1 MIRTIGLAAMMA
13 MATLASPV
21 AAESWA
27 SFSRSDATVYLV
39 DLEGLTPVD
48 GVATTR
54 LARVPA
60 QGEATN
66 LSHET
71 EEVMVRCSDGQ
82 SRSGAT
88 VTYGADGA
96 ETDRYSEDTPWEA
109 TPPAAYTTPS
119 NPSPVRTCGPR
130 RRPSRPFRPSS
141 RADAASRPRGPSHKW
156 CECSH

>member
-1 MIRTIGLAAMMA
+1 MIRTIGVAAI
-13 MATLASPV
+13 MATAAIASPS

-27 SFSRSDATVYLV
+27 AFSRSDATVYLV
-39 DLEGLTPVD
+39 DVDALAPVD

-54 LARVPA
+54 MARVPA
-60 QGEATN
+60 RGEATN

-109 TPPAAYTTPS
+109 TPAGGIYGAIKSFACEDMRPQTAAFPTIQAFIA
-119 NPSPVRTCGPR
+119 GG
-130 RRPSRPFRPSS
+130 
-141 RADAASRPRGPSHKW
+141 RGQ
-156 CECSH
+156 

>member
-1 MIRTIGLAAMMA
+1 MIRTIGVAAILATAA
-13 MATLASPV
+13 IASPS

-27 SFSRSDATVYLV
+27 AFSRSDATVYLV
-39 DLEGLTPVD
+39 DVDALTPVD

-54 LARVPA
+54 MARVPA
-60 QGEATN
+60 RGEASN

-109 TPPAAYTTPS
+109 TPSGGIYHAIKSFACEDMRPQTAAFPTIQAFIA
-119 NPSPVRTCGPR
+119 GG
-130 RRPSRPFRPSS
+130 
-141 RADAASRPRGPSHKW
+141 RGQ
-156 CECSH
+156 

>member
-1 MIRTIGLAAMMA
+1 MIRTIGVAAI
-13 MATLASPV
+13 MATAAIASPS

-27 SFSRSDATVYLV
+27 AFSRSDATVYLV
-39 DLEGLTPVD
+39 DVDELTPVD

-54 LARVPA
+54 MARVPA
-60 QGEATN
+60 RGEATN

-88 VTYGADGA
+88 VTYGADGG

-109 TPPAAYTTPS
+109 MPAGGIYGAIKSFACEDMRHQT
-119 NPSPVRTCGPR
+119 
-130 RRPSRPFRPSS
+130 
-141 RADAASRPRGPSHKW
+141 AAFPTIQAFIAGGRGQ
-156 CECSH
+156 

>member
-1 MIRTIGLAAMMA
+1 MIRTIGMAVILATAA
-13 MATLASPV
+13 IASPS

-27 SFSRSDATVYLV
+27 AFSRSDATVYLV
-39 DLEGLTPVD
+39 DVDALTPVD

-54 LARVPA
+54 MARVPA
-60 QGEATN
+60 RGEATN

-109 TPPAAYTTPS
+109 TPAGGIYGAIKSFACEDMRPQTAAFPTIQAFIA
-119 NPSPVRTCGPR
+119 GG
-130 RRPSRPFRPSS
+130 
-141 RADAASRPRGPSHKW
+141 RGQ
-156 CECSH
+156 

>member
-1 MIRTIGLAAMMA
+1 MIRTIGVAAILATAA
-13 MATLASPV
+13 IASPS

-27 SFSRSDATVYLV
+27 AFSRSDTTVYLV
-39 DLEGLTPVD
+39 DIDALTPVD

-54 LARVPA
+54 MARVPA
-60 QGEATN
+60 RGEATN

-109 TPPAAYTTPS
+109 TPAGGIYGAIKSFACEDMRPQTAAFPTIQAFIA
-119 NPSPVRTCGPR
+119 GG
-130 RRPSRPFRPSS
+130 
-141 RADAASRPRGPSHKW
+141 RGQ
-156 CECSH
+156 

>member
-1 MIRTIGLAAMMA
+1 MIRTIGLAAII
-13 MATLASPV
+13 ATAALASPV

-27 SFSRSDATVYLV
+27 AFSRSDATVYLV
-39 DLEGLTPVD
+39 DLDGLTPVD
-48 GVATTR
+48 SVATTR
-54 LARVPA
+54 MARVPA
-60 QGEATN
+60 HGDAAN

-109 TPPAAYTTPS
+109 TPNGGVYGGIKSFACEEMRPQTAAFPTI
-119 NPSPVRTCGPR
+119 
-130 RRPSRPFRPSS
+130 
-141 RADAASRPRGPSHKW
+141 AAFIAGGRGQ
-156 CECSH
+156 

>member
-1 MIRTIGLAAMMA
+1 MIRTIGVAAI
-13 MATLASPV
+13 MATAAIASPS

-27 SFSRSDATVYLV
+27 AFSRSDATVYLV
-39 DLEGLTPVD
+39 DVDALAPVD

-54 LARVPA
+54 MARVPA
-60 QGEATN
+60 RGEATN

-109 TPPAAYTTPS
+109 TPAGGIYGAIRSFACEDMRPQTAAFPTIQAFIA
-119 NPSPVRTCGPR
+119 GG
-130 RRPSRPFRPSS
+130 
-141 RADAASRPRGPSHKW
+141 RGQ
-156 CECSH
+156 

>member
-1 MIRTIGLAAMMA
+1 MIRTVGVAAILATAA
-13 MATLASPV
+13 IASPS

-27 SFSRSDATVYLV
+27 AFSRSDATVYLV
-39 DLEGLTPVD
+39 DVDALAPVD

-54 LARVPA
+54 MARVPA
-60 QGEATN
+60 RGEATN

-109 TPPAAYTTPS
+109 TPAGGIYGAIKSFACEDMRPQTAAFPTIQAFIA
-119 NPSPVRTCGPR
+119 GG
-130 RRPSRPFRPSS
+130 
-141 RADAASRPRGPSHKW
+141 RGQ
-156 CECSH
+156 

>member
-1 MIRTIGLAAMMA
+1 MIRTIGVAAILATAA
-13 MATLASPV
+13 IASPS

-27 SFSRSDATVYLV
+27 AFSRSDATVYLV
-39 DLEGLTPVD
+39 DVDALAPVD

-54 LARVPA
+54 MARVPA
-60 QGEATN
+60 RGEATN

-71 EEVMVRCSDGQ
+71 EEVIVRCSDGQ

-109 TPPAAYTTPS
+109 TPAGGIYGAIKSFACEDMRPQTAAFPTIQAFIA
-119 NPSPVRTCGPR
+119 GG
-130 RRPSRPFRPSS
+130 
-141 RADAASRPRGPSHKW
+141 RGQ
-156 CECSH
+156 

>member
-1 MIRTIGLAAMMA
+1 MIRTIGVAAILATAA
-13 MATLASPV
+13 IASPS

-27 SFSRSDATVYLV
+27 AFSRSDATVYLV
-39 DLEGLTPVD
+39 DVDALTPVD

-54 LARVPA
+54 MARVPA
-60 QGEATN
+60 RGEATN

-109 TPPAAYTTPS
+109 TPAGGIYGAIKS
-119 NPSPVRTCGPR
+119 FACEDM
-130 RRPSRPFRPSS
+130 RPQTATFPTIQAFI
-141 RADAASRPRGPSHKW
+141 AGGRGQ
-156 CECSH
+156 

>member
-13 MATLASPV
+13 AAALASPV

-27 SFSRSDATVYLV
+27 AFSRSDAVVYLV
-39 DLEGLTPVD
+39 DLDGLTPVD

-54 LARVPA
+54 MARVPA
-60 QGEATN
+60 RGDAAN

-109 TPPAAYTTPS
+109 TPIGGIYGGIKSFACEDMRPQTTAFPTVAAFIA
-119 NPSPVRTCGPR
+119 GG
-130 RRPSRPFRPSS
+130 
-141 RADAASRPRGPSHKW
+141 RGQ
-156 CECSH
+156 

>member
-1 MIRTIGLAAMMA
+1 MIRTIGVAAILATAA
-13 MATLASPV
+13 IASPS

-27 SFSRSDATVYLV
+27 AFSRSDATVYLV
-39 DLEGLTPVD
+39 DVDALTPVD

-54 LARVPA
+54 MARVPA
-60 QGEATN
+60 RGEATN

-109 TPPAAYTTPS
+109 TPAGGIYGAIKSFACEDMRPQTAAFPTIQAFIA
-119 NPSPVRTCGPR
+119 GG
-130 RRPSRPFRPSS
+130 
-141 RADAASRPRGPSHKW
+141 RGQ
-156 CECSH
+156 

>member
-1 MIRTIGLAAMMA
+1 MIRTIGVAAILATAA
-13 MATLASPV
+13 IASSS

-27 SFSRSDATVYLV
+27 AFSRSDATVYLV
-39 DLEGLTPVD
+39 DVDALTPVD

-54 LARVPA
+54 MARVPA
-60 QGEATN
+60 RGEATN

-109 TPPAAYTTPS
+109 TPAGGIYGAIKSFACEEMRPQTAAFPTIQAFIA
-119 NPSPVRTCGPR
+119 GG
-130 RRPSRPFRPSS
+130 
-141 RADAASRPRGPSHKW
+141 RGQ
-156 CECSH
+156 

>member
-1 MIRTIGLAAMMA
+1 MIRTIGVAAILATAA
-13 MATLASPV
+13 IASPS

-27 SFSRSDATVYLV
+27 AFSRSDATVYLV
-39 DLEGLTPVD
+39 DVDALTPVD

-54 LARVPA
+54 MARVPA
-60 QGEATN
+60 RGETSN

-109 TPPAAYTTPS
+109 TPAGGIYGAIKSFACEDMRPQTAAFPTIQAFIA
-119 NPSPVRTCGPR
+119 GG
-130 RRPSRPFRPSS
+130 
-141 RADAASRPRGPSHKW
+141 RGQ
-156 CECSH
+156 

>member
-1 MIRTIGLAAMMA
+1 MIRTIGMAAILATAA
-13 MATLASPV
+13 ISSPS

-27 SFSRSDATVYLV
+27 AFSRSDTTVYLV
-39 DLEGLTPVD
+39 DIDALTPVD
-48 GVATTR
+48 GVATAR
-54 LARVPA
+54 MARVPA
-60 QGEATN
+60 RGDATN

-109 TPPAAYTTPS
+109 TPTGGIYHAIKSFACEDMRPQTAAFPTIQAFIA
-119 NPSPVRTCGPR
+119 GG
-130 RRPSRPFRPSS
+130 
-141 RADAASRPRGPSHKW
+141 RGQ
-156 CECSH
+156 

>member
-13 MATLASPV
+13 TAALASPV

-27 SFSRSDATVYLV
+27 AFSRSDATVYLV
-39 DLEGLTPVD
+39 DLDGLTPVD

-54 LARVPA
+54 MARVPA
-60 QGEATN
+60 RGDAAN

-88 VTYGADGA
+88 VTYGPDGA

-109 TPPAAYTTPS
+109 TPSGGIYGGIKSFACEEMRPQNTAFPTIAAFIA
-119 NPSPVRTCGPR
+119 GG
-130 RRPSRPFRPSS
+130 
-141 RADAASRPRGPSHKW
+141 RGQ
-156 CECSH
+156 

>member
-1 MIRTIGLAAMMA
+1 MIRTIGVAAILATAA
-13 MATLASPV
+13 IASPS

-27 SFSRSDATVYLV
+27 AFSRSDATVYLV
-39 DLEGLTPVD
+39 DIGALTPVD

-54 LARVPA
+54 MARVPA
-60 QGEATN
+60 RGEATN

-71 EEVMVRCSDGQ
+71 EEVIVRCSDGQ

-109 TPPAAYTTPS
+109 TPAGGIYGAIKSFACEDMRPQTAAFPTIQAFIA
-119 NPSPVRTCGPR
+119 GG
-130 RRPSRPFRPSS
+130 
-141 RADAASRPRGPSHKW
+141 RGQ
-156 CECSH
+156 

>member
-1 MIRTIGLAAMMA
+1 MIRITGVAAILATATI
-13 MATLASPV
+13 ASPS

-27 SFSRSDATVYLV
+27 AFSRSDATVYLV
-39 DLEGLTPVD
+39 DVDALAPVD

-54 LARVPA
+54 MARVPA
-60 QGEATN
+60 RGEATN

-109 TPPAAYTTPS
+109 TPAGGIYGAIKSFACEDMRPQTAAFPTIQAFIA
-119 NPSPVRTCGPR
+119 GG
-130 RRPSRPFRPSS
+130 
-141 RADAASRPRGPSHKW
+141 RGQ
-156 CECSH
+156 

>member
-1 MIRTIGLAAMMA
+1 MIRTIGLAAI
-13 MATLASPV
+13 MATAALASPV

-27 SFSRSDATVYLV
+27 AFSRSDATVYLV
-39 DLEGLTPVD
+39 DLYGLTPVD

-54 LARVPA
+54 MARVPA
-60 QGEATN
+60 RGEATN

-88 VTYGADGA
+88 VTYGADGG

-109 TPPAAYTTPS
+109 TPAGGIYGAIKSFACEDMRPQTAAFPTIQAFIA
-119 NPSPVRTCGPR
+119 GG
-130 RRPSRPFRPSS
+130 
-141 RADAASRPRGPSHKW
+141 RGQ
-156 CECSH
+156 

>member
-1 MIRTIGLAAMMA
+1 MIRTIGLAAI
-13 MATLASPV
+13 MATAALASPA

-27 SFSRSDATVYLV
+27 AFSRSDAVVYLV
-39 DLEGLTPVD
+39 DLDGLTPVD

-54 LARVPA
+54 MARVPA
-60 QGEATN
+60 RGDAAD

-96 ETDRYSEDTPWEA
+96 EPDRYSEDTPWEA
-109 TPPAAYTTPS
+109 TPSGGVYGGIKSFACEDMRPQTTAFPTVAAFIA
-119 NPSPVRTCGPR
+119 GG
-130 RRPSRPFRPSS
+130 
-141 RADAASRPRGPSHKW
+141 RGQ
-156 CECSH
+156 

>member
-1 MIRTIGLAAMMA
+1 MIRTIGLAAI
-13 MATLASPV
+13 MATAALASPV

-27 SFSRSDATVYLV
+27 AFSRSDATVYLV
-39 DLEGLTPVD
+39 DLDGLTPVD

-54 LARVPA
+54 MARVPA
-60 QGEATN
+60 HGDVAN

-109 TPPAAYTTPS
+109 TPSGGIYGGIKSFACEEMRPQNTAFPTIAAFIA
-119 NPSPVRTCGPR
+119 GG
-130 RRPSRPFRPSS
+130 
-141 RADAASRPRGPSHKW
+141 RGQ
-156 CECSH
+156 

>member
-1 MIRTIGLAAMMA
+1 MIRTIGVATILATAA
-13 MATLASPV
+13 IASPS

-27 SFSRSDATVYLV
+27 AFSRSDATVYLV
-39 DLEGLTPVD
+39 DVDALTPVD

-54 LARVPA
+54 MARVPA
-60 QGEATN
+60 RGEATN

-96 ETDRYSEDTPWEA
+96 QTDRYSEDTPWEA
-109 TPPAAYTTPS
+109 TPSGGIYGAIKSFACEDMRPQTAAFPTIQAFIA
-119 NPSPVRTCGPR
+119 GG
-130 RRPSRPFRPSS
+130 
-141 RADAASRPRGPSHKW
+141 RGQ
-156 CECSH
+156 

>member
-1 MIRTIGLAAMMA
+1 MIRTIGVAAILATAA
-13 MATLASPV
+13 IASPS

-27 SFSRSDATVYLV
+27 AFSRSDATVYLV
-39 DLEGLTPVD
+39 DVDALAPVD

-54 LARVPA
+54 MARVPA
-60 QGEATN
+60 RGEATN
-66 LSHET
+66 LGHET

-109 TPPAAYTTPS
+109 TPAGGIYGAIKSFACEDMRPQTAAFPTIQAFIA
-119 NPSPVRTCGPR
+119 GG
-130 RRPSRPFRPSS
+130 
-141 RADAASRPRGPSHKW
+141 RGQ
-156 CECSH
+156 

>member
-1 MIRTIGLAAMMA
+1 MIRTIGLAATMA
-13 MATLASPV
+13 AVALASPV

-27 SFSRSDATVYLV
+27 TFSRSDATVYLV
-39 DLEGLTPVD
+39 DLDGLTPVD

-54 LARVPA
+54 MARVSA
-60 QGEATN
+60 RGDAAN

-88 VTYGADGA
+88 VTYGPDGA

-109 TPPAAYTTPS
+109 TPSGGVYGGIKSFVCEEMRPQTTAFPTIS
-119 NPSPVRTCGPR
+119 AFIAGG
-130 RRPSRPFRPSS
+130 
-141 RADAASRPRGPSHKW
+141 RGQ
-156 CECSH
+156 

>member
-1 MIRTIGLAAMMA
+1 MIRTVGVAAI
-13 MATLASPV
+13 MATAAIASPS

-27 SFSRSDATVYLV
+27 AFSRSDATVYLV
-39 DLEGLTPVD
+39 DIDALAPVD

-54 LARVPA
+54 MARVPA
-60 QGEATN
+60 RGEATN

-109 TPPAAYTTPS
+109 TPAGGIYGAIKSFACEDMRPQTAAFPTIQAFIA
-119 NPSPVRTCGPR
+119 GG
-130 RRPSRPFRPSS
+130 
-141 RADAASRPRGPSHKW
+141 RGQ
-156 CECSH
+156 

>member
-13 MATLASPV
+13 TAALASPV

-39 DLEGLTPVD
+39 DLDGLTPVD

-109 TPPAAYTTPS
+109 TPAGGIYHAIKSFACEDLRPQTAAFPTIQAFIA
-119 NPSPVRTCGPR
+119 GG
-130 RRPSRPFRPSS
+130 
-141 RADAASRPRGPSHKW
+141 RGQ
-156 CECSH
+156 

>member
-1 MIRTIGLAAMMA
+1 MIRTIGVAAI
-13 MATLASPV
+13 MATTAIASPS

-27 SFSRSDATVYLV
+27 AFSRSDATVYLV
-39 DLEGLTPVD
+39 DVDALAPVD

-54 LARVPA
+54 MARVPA
-60 QGEATN
+60 RGEATN

-109 TPPAAYTTPS
+109 TPAGGIYGAIKSFACEDMRPQTAAFPTIQAFIA
-119 NPSPVRTCGPR
+119 GG
-130 RRPSRPFRPSS
+130 
-141 RADAASRPRGPSHKW
+141 RGQ
-156 CECSH
+156 

>member
-1 MIRTIGLAAMMA
+1 MIRTVGVAAI
-13 MATLASPV
+13 MATAAIASPS

-27 SFSRSDATVYLV
+27 AFSRSDATVYLV
-39 DLEGLTPVD
+39 DIDALAPVD

-54 LARVPA
+54 MARVPA
-60 QGEATN
+60 RGDATN

-109 TPPAAYTTPS
+109 TPAGGIYGAIKSFACEDMRPQTAAFPTIQAFIA
-119 NPSPVRTCGPR
+119 GG
-130 RRPSRPFRPSS
+130 
-141 RADAASRPRGPSHKW
+141 RGQ
-156 CECSH
+156 

>member
-1 MIRTIGLAAMMA
+1 MIRTIGLAAI
-13 MATLASPV
+13 MATAVLASPA

-39 DLEGLTPVD
+39 DLDGLTPVD

-54 LARVPA
+54 MARVPA
-60 QGEATN
+60 RGDAAN

-88 VTYGADGA
+88 VTYGPDGA

-109 TPPAAYTTPS
+109 TPSGGIYGGIKSFVCEQMRPQTTAFPTIAA
-119 NPSPVRTCGPR
+119 
-130 RRPSRPFRPSS
+130 FI
-141 RADAASRPRGPSHKW
+141 ASGRGQ
-156 CECSH
+156 

>member
-1 MIRTIGLAAMMA
+1 MIRTIGVAAILATTAI
-13 MATLASPV
+13 ASPS

-27 SFSRSDATVYLV
+27 VFSRSDSTVYLV
-39 DLEGLTPVD
+39 DVDALTPVD

-54 LARVPA
+54 MARVPA
-60 QGEATN
+60 RGEATN

-88 VTYGADGA
+88 VTYGADGV

-109 TPPAAYTTPS
+109 TTSTSIYGAIKHYACEDMRPQTAAFPTLAA
-119 NPSPVRTCGPR
+119 
-130 RRPSRPFRPSS
+130 FI
-141 RADAASRPRGPSHKW
+141 ADGRSQ
-156 CECSH
+156 

>member
-1 MIRTIGLAAMMA
+1 MIRTIGVATILATAA
-13 MATLASPV
+13 IASPS

-27 SFSRSDATVYLV
+27 AFSRSDATVYLV
-39 DLEGLTPVD
+39 DIDALTPVD

-54 LARVPA
+54 MARVPA
-60 QGEATN
+60 RGEATN

-96 ETDRYSEDTPWEA
+96 ESDRYSEDTPWEA
-109 TPPAAYTTPS
+109 TPAGGIYGAIKSFACEDMRPQTAAFPTIQAFIA
-119 NPSPVRTCGPR
+119 GG
-130 RRPSRPFRPSS
+130 
-141 RADAASRPRGPSHKW
+141 RGQ
-156 CECSH
+156 